1 MFRKCRAGQ
10 SDQPLKTEKDFESAK
25 FGHKEISET
34 LTSLIISCPTPFTIG
49 LFGRWGVGKSTISY
63 MLKEAMSENKFGFV
77 LFDVWKHESD
87 ALRRTFLKESV
98 NQLKEQKNIQ
108 ENFNLEERIDSKITR
123 KVEAQLQLTGFFKK
137 YWKIVLFV
145 VLCLLLLGILI
156 FNFLGFENL
165 KSYVSI
171 VLSILSGGGILTVI
185 ISKAMS
191 HFLTSETITH
201 EIDRFKDPHEF
212 QNEFEKLLF
221 TTKPNRML
229 VIFDNLDRVTHEKAV
244 EILATI

>member
-1 MFRKCRAGQ
+1 MDKFNLL

-49 LFGRWGVGKSTISY
+49 LFGRWGAGKSTISY

-108 ENFNLEERIDSKITR
+108 EEFNLEERIDSKITR
-123 KVEAQLQLTGFFKK
+123 KVEGQLQLKDLFKK
-137 YWKIVLFV
+137 HWEIALFV
-145 VLCLLLLGILI
+145 FLSLILLGILI
-156 FNFLGFENL
+156 YIFFGFEHL
-165 KSYVSI
+165 KSFVSI
-171 VLSILSGGGILTVI
+171 
-185 ISKAMS
+185 
-191 HFLTSETITH
+191 
-201 EIDRFKDPHEF
+201 
-212 QNEFEKLLF
+212 
-221 TTKPNRML
+221 ML
-229 VIFDNLDRVTHEKAV
+229 VSCP
-244 EILATI
+244 